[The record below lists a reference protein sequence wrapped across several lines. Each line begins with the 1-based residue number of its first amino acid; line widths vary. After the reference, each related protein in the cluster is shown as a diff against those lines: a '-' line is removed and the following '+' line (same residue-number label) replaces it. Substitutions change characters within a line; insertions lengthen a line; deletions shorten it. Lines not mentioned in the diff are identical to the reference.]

1 MDERELSLAVVG
13 INHPNEDRRKTNR
26 RFEVGIST
34 PGEPVTL
41 RFEPK
46 NPHDPQAIAVD
57 SARGI
62 QIGYIRAEQNAWIG
76 SKIRSE
82 TYEVVFQEPRPNCAV
97 IRIRFG
103 GGAPTLPPP
112 RPPRPEPPDE
122 TSQLSSADWDNF
134 YPDEPGDFGPGDDSL
149 DGVDPEGPEW
159 GA

>member
-13 INHPNEDRRKTNR
+13 INHPNEDRRKTSR
-26 RFEVGIST
+26 RFEVEIST
-34 PGEPVTL
+34 PGEPVTF

-76 SKIRSE
+76 GKIRNE
-82 TYEVVFQEPRPNCAV
+82 TYEVVFQEPRPTCAV
-97 IRIRFG
+97 VRIRFG

-112 RPPRPEPPDE
+112 RPPRPPMPDE
-122 TSQLSSADWDNF
+122 TSQVSREWDNF
-134 YPDEPGDFGPGDDSL
+134 YPDAPADDFSPDDSF
-149 DGVDPEGPEW
+149 DGVDPDGPEW